1 MRHEQS
7 GPAAP
12 RDSTPR
18 AERPWRGSSRVLL
31 SLLLLI
37 ACLRGAEA
45 AGPGDFEAFVAAT
58 RGDMGAAQTMVSS
71 ARSTQDKLKASQLYQ
86 EASQRYQ
93 TIIDRL
99 EARMQEGKD
108 RGGQLLSLLT
118 SALLSKADIDKS
130 LKNYDAVIVTLTDL
144 IRRNP
149 NRFDQANGLIREII
163 GIRDRYARIATE
175 LFDAIKTKDTT
186 LPATQNYIK
195 ERTQELQELDPYSNQ
210 DILIRISEAILKSQN
225 LRTMRAVM
233 TQGRGLLD
241 DGRYADAIAA
251 YEQGLELYRRQFDN
265 SGYDLRDPRTGQVLT
280 VDKSGRLQT
289 LVVDANGT
297 LLRTDSSGHVLKSPD
312 GGDLPALDAQGK
324 PQTLAF
330 VLAGGRQQLESGQG
344 SVVEYAENLVQGA
357 QATADALRGGQ
368 GPFAAI
374 APAAKGLE
382 AAFASG
388 DPAAAAAALK
398 PVQAALGDLAKAR
411 SDVIAAG
418 LGLESLDKQLPKRRD
433 GADVSYILYA
443 YLSYADLFLRG
454 RPVVADYGSLDQLGD
469 PRWRPPEER
478 NKSEGIAGAM
488 LDEYASYL
496 DGLRTAFEPRLQK
509 LFSAGLAAIDGRN
522 WDGAKADFDQ
532 AAQLAAPGL
541 GMLDL
546 WKLVY
551 PPESLASLDPADKA
565 AADRKKADYDRIR
578 HLEMLASG
586 YSKLVEAATSTEAV
600 FAEAQVFMKGLPP
613 DAPLDSSLAALDG
626 FLARFG
632 DAEKALIALGT
643 ETDGLTEQIK
653 AWLKAENSD
662 DPSAKTQRE
671 YLKRVSDLL
680 ARMRQEKTEL
690 IAFGA
695 RLQTGTADKAL
706 AAAETAVRAAGDLI
720 VGPLSAIPDRV
731 GLHDPSASRA
741 AAMLAAEEKD
751 IGDLEAR
758 IAKFL
763 AGIDAESPEVRADP
777 AVQAL
782 RAELATAAAQAADL
796 QHLRSADLA
805 KALDHKRA
813 AEKALAAAG
822 PLLAEARR
830 LLTASQARSASPTE
844 VRQDLDLSK
853 ARLAS
858 ALARILE
865 WSNNDFDLATWT
877 EYYNNQY
884 GRLKAERDKADDA
897 YVLNETFALLDAG
910 QRYYNQ
916 QLYDQAG
923 EALDSAQSI
932 WMSKHSQEQPQVR
945 YWQNFVKMAQDT
957 NNKREVKPSDP
968 LYYDISNYLSQARTQ
983 YVRGSD
989 LMQKGDRTAAAAAFD
1004 AARQNIS
1011 YVTRAFPLN
1020 AEAGLLTLQILKA
1033 TDQAA
1038 YLQSLPSRIQA
1049 ARDLLATDPQTAY
1062 SRIADLAKMES
1073 GNASIQSLLKEAEIK
1088 TGRRPPEPTRE
1099 QIARAAALV
1108 AQAENLMKTGR
1119 SSDNAKAADLLN
1131 QAYALDP
1138 RNPKA
1143 FADIKYLTVLSGR
1156 GGQAGPGLN
1165 PADQALLDTATSQYA
1180 SGQYNQARDTIN
1192 RLLQAGR
1199 MTRDVVKLDQNLKQL
1214 GY

>member
-37 ACLRGAEA
+37 VCLRGAEA
-45 AGPGDFEAFVAAT
+45 AGAEDLDAFAAAVRT
-58 RGDMGAAQTMVSS
+58 DMDAAQTLVAS
-71 ARSTQDKLKASQLYQ
+71 ARSAQDQIKAAQLYQ
-86 EASQRYQ
+86 DASQRYQ
-93 TIIDRL
+93 AIIDRL
-99 EARMQEGKD
+99 EARMQQGQD
-108 RGGQLLSLLT
+108 RRGLLLSLLT

-149 NRFDQANGLIREII
+149 SRFDQANGLIREII

-186 LPATQNYIK
+186 LPSTQDYIK
-195 ERTQELQELDPYSNQ
+195 ERTQELQDLDPYSNQ
-210 DILIRISEAILKSQN
+210 DILVRISEAILKSQN
-225 LRTMRAVM
+225 LRTMRAIM

-241 DGRYADAIAA
+241 GARYADAIAA
-251 YEQGLELYRRQFDN
+251 YEQGLELYRQQFET
-265 SGYDLRDPRTGQVLT
+265 SGYDLLDPSTAQVLT
-280 VDKSGRLQT
+280 VDQSGRLAT
-289 LVVDANGT
+289 LAVGADGT
-297 LLRTDSSGHVLKSPD
+297 VLRTDPSGHILKSPD
-312 GGDLPALDAQGK
+312 GTDLPALDAQGK
-324 PQTLAF
+324 PRRLAF
-330 VLAGGRQQLESGQG
+330 VLVGGRQQLESGQG
-344 SVVEYAENLVQGA
+344 GVVEYAENLVRGA
-357 QATADALRGGQ
+357 RATADSLRAGQ
-368 GPFAAI
+368 GPFAAL
-374 APAAKGLE
+374 APADQSLE

-388 DPAAAAAALK
+388 DTAAAEAALK
-398 PVQAALGDLAKAR
+398 PAQAALGDLAKAR

-418 LGLESLDKQLPKRRD
+418 LGLENLDKQLPKRRD

-454 RPVVADYGSLDQLGD
+454 RPEVADYGRLDRLGD

-478 NKSEGIAGAM
+478 NKREGIAGAM

-496 DGLRTAFEPRLQK
+496 NGLQAAFEPQLGK
-509 LFSAGLAAIDGRN
+509 AFSAGLAAIDGAN
-522 WDGAKADFDQ
+522 WDGARADFDQ
-532 AAQLAAPGL
+532 AAKFSAPGL
-541 GMLDL
+541 DMLDL

-551 PPESLASLDPADKA
+551 PPEAVASLDPEDTAVY
-565 AADRKKADYDRIR
+565 DRKKADYDRIK
-578 HLEMLASG
+578 HLGMLAAG
-586 YSKLVEAATSTEAV
+586 YSTLVEAVKATETV
-600 FAEAQVFMKGLPP
+600 FAEAKVFMNGLPP
-613 DAPLDSSLAALDG
+613 DAPLDASLGTLDG
-626 FLARFG
+626 FLTRFG
-632 DAEKALIALGT
+632 EAEKGLIALSS
-643 ETDGLTEQIK
+643 ETDGLTEQI
-653 AWLKAENSD
+653 ARWLKAENAD
-662 DPSAKTQRE
+662 DPSAKAQKE
-671 YLKRVSDLL
+671 YLRRIADLL
-680 ARMRQEKTEL
+680 ARVRQEKIEL

-695 RLQTGTADKAL
+695 RLQTGTADREL
-706 AAAETAVRAAGDLI
+706 ASAETAVRTAGDLI
-720 VGPLSAIPDRV
+720 VGPLSAIPDRA

-741 AAMLAAEEKD
+741 ATILAAEEKT

-782 RAELATAAAQAADL
+782 RAELAKAAAQAADL
-796 QHLRSADLA
+796 QKVRSAALA
-805 KALDHKRA
+805 QALDHKQTA
-813 AEKALAAAG
+813 AKALAAAG
-822 PLLAEARR
+822 PLLADARR
-830 LLTASQARSASPTE
+830 LLTASQAKGASPSE

-858 ALARILE
+858 ALARILD
-865 WSNNDFDLATWT
+865 WSNRDFDLATWT

-884 GRLKAERDKADDA
+884 GKLKAERDKADDN
-897 YVLNETFALLDAG
+897 YVLNETFTLLDQG

-932 WMSKHSQEQPQVR
+932 WMSRHSQEQPQVR

-989 LMQKGDRTAAAAAFD
+989 LLQKGDKTAAAAAFD

-1073 GNASIQSLLKEAEIK
+1073 GDASIQSLLKEAEIK

-1099 QIARAAALV
+1099 QIARASALV

-1119 SSDNAKAADLLN
+1119 SSDNAQASDLLN

-1138 RNPKA
+1138 RNPRV

-1180 SGQYNQARDTIN
+1180 SGQYNQARDTLN
-1192 RLLQAGR
+1192 RLLQAGK